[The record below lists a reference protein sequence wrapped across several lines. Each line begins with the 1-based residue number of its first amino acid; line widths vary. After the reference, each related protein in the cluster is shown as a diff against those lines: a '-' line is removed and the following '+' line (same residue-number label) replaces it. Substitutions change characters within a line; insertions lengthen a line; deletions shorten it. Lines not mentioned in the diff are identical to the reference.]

1 MAFCLLPGRVTP
13 RVSPSN
19 SPGVQRALA
28 PAVQPSRSPPLH
40 PYKRPVPTPR
50 CAPVPLCT
58 DGGCGNHVGTLN
70 VCFGETMEKIDG
82 QMIFRYLI
90 YLKTMEFPMRIVKD
104 DPAGT
109 PGGAISA
116 PPTGSEGTTWG
127 VMATNQHGDWGMV
140 NMTLFNYIIWL
151 VVWNISYVSI
161 CWE

>member
-1 MAFCLLPGRVTP
+1 MVIFQLAFCLLPGRVTP

-50 CAPVPLCT
+50 CAPVLEHRWGMWEPCRNAERVFW
-58 DGGCGNHVGTLN
+58 GNYGKN
-70 VCFGETMEKIDG
+70 DG
-82 QMIFRYLI
+82 QMIFR

-116 PPTGSEGTTWG
+116 PPTGSEGTTGG
-127 VMATNQHGDWGMV
+127 VMVTNQHGDWGMV
-140 NMTLFNYIIWL
+140 NMTLF
-151 VVWNISYVSI
+151 
-161 CWE
+161 